1 MKHRML
7 SALTI
12 SFLFA
17 ATAQAQSLTSHAA
30 AGKADIAMCEG
41 CHSAKGGY
49 ETPFPEVYNTP
60 MLNGQSAAY
69 IAQALQDYRD
79 GVRHN
84 PTMKAVAIIL
94 TPQQIT
100 NFAAYYAVPKGQP
113 IK

>member
-7 SALTI
+7 SALAA
-12 SFLFA
+12 FLLLA
-17 ATAQAQSLTSHAA
+17 AAAQAQTLTGHAA

-49 ETPFPEVYNTP
+49 ETPFPEVYNAP
-60 MLNGQSAAY
+60 MLNGQNAAY

-94 TPQQIT
+94 TPQQIAH
-100 NFAAYYAVPKGQP
+100 FAAYFARPKGQP
-113 IK
+113 LQ